1 MKTLLTS
8 SMRSISAAG
17 KCQGMFLAA
26 TRQLSTVL
34 PRALPVLNETQH
46 LWFSFPQ
53 TKKQSQPSVISSL
66 SRSVCSI
73 RCTNSGIEISSA
85 AVAVA
90 SLVPNDTQ
98 LSQPIVFGESFR
110 LTDSARQSLLL
121 PFVAN
126 LHHYQHHEKIW
137 NEKSQRRIVPLP
149 TQMPLAIVDPA
160 KMVNCVEYTT
170 ATSVARPSPKE
181 STIWIYKE
189 ETQLLS
195 QRLSDDFI
203 YSCMNRN
210 ARRAK
215 RANHGKL
222 ACSRQRRRKR
232 RRRFGNHRR

>member
-1 MKTLLTS
+1 MKALLTS

-17 KCQGMFLAA
+17 KCQGMFLTA
-26 TRQLSTVL
+26 TRQLSTLL

-53 TKKQSQPSVISSL
+53 TKQSQPSVISSL

-90 SLVPNDTQ
+90 SLVLNDTQ

-110 LTDSARQSLLL
+110 VTDSARQSLLL

-126 LHHYQHHEKIW
+126 LHHYQRHEKIR
-137 NEKSQRRIVPLP
+137 NEKPQRRIVPLP
-149 TQMPLAIVDPA
+149 TQMPLVNVAPA
-160 KMVNCVEYTT
+160 KMVNTT
-170 ATSVARPSPKE
+170 ATSVARTSPKE
-181 STIWIYKE
+181 STLWIYKE

-195 QRLSDDFI
+195 QRLSDDSN
-203 YSCMNRN
+203 YSFMNRN